1 MMILMR
7 DDEVLMIRE
16 GSDDNVD
23 DRELFEALEMLI
35 GNERCSIVEWSDDD
49 DDNRELL
56 EVTQIAG
63 IETLIYVLVRDG
75 LLMGMLTRV
84 TILDILTMDS
94 S

>member
-7 DDEVLMIRE
+7 DDEVLMIQE

-23 DRELFEALEMLI
+23 DRELFVALEMFI
-35 GNERCSIVEWSDDD
+35 GDERCSIIEWSDDD

-63 IETLIYVLVRDG
+63 IETSIYVLVRDG

-84 TILDILTMDS
+84 TILDILTTDS

>member
-1 MMILMR
+1 MFI
-7 DDEVLMIRE
+7 DDELSSIIE
-16 GSDDNVD
+16 G
-23 DRELFEALEMLI
+23 
-35 GNERCSIVEWSDDD
+35 SDDD

-84 TILDILTMDS
+84 TILDVLTMDS

>member
-1 MMILMR
+1 M
-7 DDEVLMIRE
+7 
-16 GSDDNVD
+16 
-23 DRELFEALEMLI
+23 FI
-35 GNERCSIVEWSDDD
+35 GDERCSIIEWSDDD

-84 TILDILTMDS
+84 TILDILTTDS